1 MAPTI
6 VVRMH
11 PVILFSIVD
20 SHERRNAEAQR
31 VIGTLLGI
39 HEKGAVEITNCFC
52 VPHNESRD
60 EVAVDMDFARDGYE
74 LHKKVNPSEVIV
86 GWYATGSDVTP
97 HSVLIHEYYCREANV
112 PIHLTVDTTME
123 NGRMSL
129 KAYTSIPFGVP
140 RKTVGTMFSPCKVE
154 IIGYEPEMVGMKL
167 VQQTKFSKQ
176 RTVDFSPDLN
186 QIVESVKKMR
196 ELLEIVIAYVD
207 DVLAGRTV
215 ADNTIGR
222 ALMDMVQSIPQMDPE
237 DFQEMLNSNMKDLL
251 MVVYL
256 SQLTRTQ
263 LSLHEKLSQL

>member
-86 GWYATGSDVTP
+86 GWVA
-97 HSVLIHEYYCREANV
+97 
-112 PIHLTVDTTME
+112 VDMDFA
-123 NGRMSL
+123 RD
-129 KAYTSIPFGVP
+129 
-140 RKTVGTMFSPCKVE
+140 
-154 IIGYEPEMVGMKL
+154 GYELHKKVNPSETALKL

-176 RTVDFSPDLN
+176 RTVEFSPDLN